1 MEKLTILE
9 QQIIKAEIL
18 DYLRTEKRI
27 QTAVIESN
35 QSVLSYL
42 HNKNISIIEELT
54 RHLPITRDWFLEQIN
69 HNSELDV
76 LKTGQPITFKQ

>member
-18 DYLRTEKRI
+18 DYLRTKKRL
-27 QTAVIESN
+27 QTAITEDN
-35 QSVLSYL
+35 QNVVSYL
-42 HNKNISIIEELT
+42 HNKTISIVEELT
-54 RHLPITRDWFLEQIN
+54 RHLPITKDWFLEQTN

-76 LKTGQPITFKQ
+76 IKTGQRITFKN